1 MKRINYFFIFMLV
14 STRGFGQEVL
24 TVEEAVDLV
33 LENNYGIVISKNN
46 TTIAANNASTYN
58 SGYLP
63 SVSGNAGGNYRL
75 DNFSETTFNNEL
87 PDRTATNVDTRG
99 FNASVNVN
107 YTIFDG
113 LGRKYNFQRLQ
124 ETYQLTELEAR
135 ETSELTLLELFG
147 AYYNIARLTEN
158 LTALKTSLEISQERL
173 KRVQFQQEY
182 GQGSSLDILNAEVD
196 INTDSVNYLNVAQ
209 ELANAKHNLNL
220 ILAREI
226 KAEFTVDTNVVFLD
240 SIAEA
245 KLFESMQNNNVTMM
259 QMEKEVDIATYNL
272 MINRS
277 DYLPVITANGGYGWN
292 KNFNN
297 SASLIN
303 TSYNQGFTAG
313 INLNWDIFDGGIT
326 KTLVQNSRVNIDN
339 QQVRKEQVEK
349 QLERDFIN
357 AWGDYQ
363 NKLFILQTQEKN
375 LNTVKTNFN
384 RTEERNK
391 IGRITSIEFRQAQLN
406 LLTAEQQQIFAKYDA
421 KIAEMKVIQLS
432 GQLLEIDF

>member
-1 MKRINYFFIFMLV
+1 M
-14 STRGFGQEVL
+14 L
-24 TVEEAVDLV
+24 TVEQAVDLV

-63 SVSGNAGGNYRL
+63 SVTGNAGGTYRL

-99 FNASVNVN
+99 YNASVNVN
-107 YTIFDG
+107 YTLFDG

-124 ETYQLTELEAR
+124 ETHQLTELEAR
-135 ETSELTLLELFG
+135 ETAELTLLELFG

-158 LTALKTSLEISQERL
+158 LTALKTSIEISQERL

-182 GQGSSLDILNAEVD
+182 GQGNSLDVLNAEVD
-196 INTDSVNYLNVAQ
+196 INTDSVNYLNLAQ

-226 KAEFTVDTNVVFLD
+226 KAEFTIDTNVVFLD
-240 SIAEA
+240 SIAET

-259 QMEKEVDIATYNL
+259 QMEKELDIATYNL

-297 SASLIN
+297 AASLVN

-313 INLNWDIFDGGIT
+313 INVNWDIFDGGRT
-326 KTLVQNSRVNIDN
+326 KTLSS
-339 QQVRKEQVEK
+339 K
-349 QLERDFIN
+349 F
-357 AWGDYQ
+357 
-363 NKLFILQTQEKN
+363 
-375 LNTVKTNFN
+375 
-384 RTEERNK
+384 
-391 IGRITSIEFRQAQLN
+391 
-406 LLTAEQQQIFAKYDA
+406 
-421 KIAEMKVIQLS
+421 
-432 GQLLEIDF
+432 